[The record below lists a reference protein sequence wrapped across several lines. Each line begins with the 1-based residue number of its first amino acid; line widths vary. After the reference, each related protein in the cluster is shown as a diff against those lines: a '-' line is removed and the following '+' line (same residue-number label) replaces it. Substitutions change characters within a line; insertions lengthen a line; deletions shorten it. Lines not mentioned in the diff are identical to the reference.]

1 MRMTL
6 AWSVL
11 SLIVLHVQLMACS
24 LANANLRQDILRH
37 YDKNVRPVKNFSQP
51 TEVRMDVSLRQILG
65 LAEREQVLTSLLWIR
80 MYWTDEYLSW
90 DPAQYDDLDIIRI
103 PSGDIWLPDIF
114 LYNNADVWQT
124 GELATNTDVSV
135 TSDGYVTW
143 LQPIT
148 ARTSC
153 KVNTGLFP
161 FDDQVCDLLLGS
173 WSYDGT
179 EIDLYNT
186 SESGD
191 TSSFVENG
199 EWDLLTVA
207 AKRELNY
214 YSCCPEP
221 WPNLRY
227 LVGLQRRADYYLFTF
242 VLPCMA
248 SIFVVLGGFF
258 LPTNAAVRIQLNVT
272 VLLALTVFLMMVQES
287 MPTSSGDVSVIGEI
301 YTTAI
306 AIVGLSTLA
315 TVLVINISENDRPV
329 PAWIARYFSDK
340 PPKKVGDNGAATSP
354 YGPHAT
360 NGDLHA
366 QAQSNGYDSETCGHV
381 THAKDYGNDASLP
394 YCRCDNLRKLLGT
407 MQNHYANAAM
417 ENLRRKIWKRLALL
431 VNHFLLFTM
440 FVGTA
445 TAVVFIFSPV
455 IQKSNR
461 INPN

>member
-1 MRMTL
+1 MTL
-6 AWSVL
+6 AWSVIFL
-11 SLIVLHVQLMACS
+11 VVLHVQLMACS
-24 LANANLRQDILRH
+24 LVNANLRQDILRK
-37 YDKNVRPVKNFSQP
+37 YDKNVRPVRNFSRP

-90 DPAQYDDLDIIRI
+90 DPDQYDELDVIRI

-135 TSDGYVTW
+135 TSDGDVTW

-153 KVNTGLFP
+153 KVHTGLFP
-161 FDDQVCDLLLGS
+161 FDNQVCDLLLGS

-191 TSSFVENG
+191 ISSFVVNG
-199 EWDLLTVA
+199 EWDLLTVKA
-207 AKRELNY
+207 QRELNY

-227 LVGLQRRADYYLFTF
+227 LVALQRRADYYLFTF

-315 TVLVINISENDRPV
+315 TVLVINLSENDRPV
-329 PAWIARYFSDK
+329 PAWIARYFSDN
-340 PPKKVGDNGAATSP
+340 PPKKVGDHGGS
-354 YGPHAT
+354 H
-360 NGDLHA
+360 GDHHA
-366 QAQSNGYDSETCGHV
+366 QAQSNGYDNEACGHV
-381 THAKDYGNDASLP
+381 THD
-394 YCRCDNLRKLLGT
+394 
-407 MQNHYANAAM
+407 
-417 ENLRRKIWKRLALL
+417 
-431 VNHFLLFTM
+431 
-440 FVGTA
+440 
-445 TAVVFIFSPV
+445 VVM
-455 IQKSNR
+455 
-461 INPN
+461 